1 MAVKGFRKPESYSDV
16 FKVLEENKIISKKFS
31 SKLQSMSSFRNILLH
46 RYPFIDRNKL
56 LEIAKEDVKD
66 IEKFVKIILKMLK

>member
-1 MAVKGFRKPESYSDV
+1 
-16 FKVLEENKIISKKFS
+16 
-31 SKLQSMSSFRNILLH
+31 MSSFRNILLH